1 MGDKLKLGIL
11 DLLTILVPGGF
22 LLIFIRPY
30 LQGYIEIIA
39 GSFPTLSTK
48 DPVLYAG
55 FIAIA
60 YILGGFIYFIASYLD
75 DWIYENVSKVFW
87 PNPAL
92 TAYIIDFKAR
102 QTGIPS
108 RKVINAFKWS
118 CGWLLKHHQPMY
130 DEVERVM
137 AESKFFRSM
146 ILVSVI
152 AACIIIRSH
161 PLLSIPLFILTLFS
175 LVRYLTQRKKSINMA
190 YEYIITAHEKQFKQ
204 QPDPEAY
211 YEISRRYIT
220 VACDPEQ
227 PYEHNRS
234 RELTGQLSCFFKK
247 LGKVLE
253 LCLNPFYSYPVA
265 PQGAPSSKS
274 TEIRWFSRHGD
285 DQLAEW
291 FDENMQRVT
300 GTIEKR
306 TDIYYVNSKMK
317 DMSIKKRNGQFE
329 IKQRIAAT
337 GKIYLSDSVCGYEEY
352 WYKWIL
358 NDAAGKALAGNLEQH
373 HYRQLAV
380 TKIRRA
386 LKLTIDPANVLIM
399 IHAPHEDLR
408 EGFQIEYTSITMN
421 NGQESETWYS
431 FAIESFGS
439 TLPALSALQGL
450 AMLTQVR
457 MRPEDSCAYPEFLA
471 RNFIN

>member
-175 LVRYLTQRKKSINMA
+175 LVRYLTQRKKSINMPGSLPSTRISWNVVSA
-190 YEYIITAHEKQFKQ
+190 SWKITWT
-204 QPDPEAY
+204 P
-211 YEISRRYIT
+211 T
-220 VACDPEQ
+220 
-227 PYEHNRS
+227 
-234 RELTGQLSCFFKK
+234 
-247 LGKVLE
+247 
-253 LCLNPFYSYPVA
+253 
-265 PQGAPSSKS
+265 PS
-274 TEIRWFSRHGD
+274 T
-285 DQLAEW
+285 
-291 FDENMQRVT
+291 
-300 GTIEKR
+300 
-306 TDIYYVNSKMK
+306 
-317 DMSIKKRNGQFE
+317 
-329 IKQRIAAT
+329 
-337 GKIYLSDSVCGYEEY
+337 
-352 WYKWIL
+352 
-358 NDAAGKALAGNLEQH
+358 
-373 HYRQLAV
+373 
-380 TKIRRA
+380 
-386 LKLTIDPANVLIM
+386 
-399 IHAPHEDLR
+399 
-408 EGFQIEYTSITMN
+408 
-421 NGQESETWYS
+421 
-431 FAIESFGS
+431 
-439 TLPALSALQGL
+439 
-450 AMLTQVR
+450 
-457 MRPEDSCAYPEFLA
+457 
-471 RNFIN
+471 